1 MKQRYA
7 NLLYEYAGYHYYA
20 YLLDRYNRLV
30 FDYNQVY
37 GENIRLQSENQRLLA
52 ELQNQNREYVVDD
65 ELSESVSKIVHSLPN
80 DIPPNIYQHQSE
92 VIHEL
97 KEGGYLQKKRDK
109 KSVQM
114 CFAPIS
120 ETNENTPE

>member
-52 ELQNQNREYVVDD
+52 EIQNQTRESIVDD
-65 ELSESVSKIVHSLPN
+65 ESSESVSKIVHSLPN
-80 DIPPNIYQHQSE
+80 DIPPNIYQHQIE

-120 ETNENTPE
+120 ETDENTP